1 MRINRGLFSGNHPI
15 LTSLCPRHPKDGGC
29 TRHEFSLTNT
39 EPTNSPS
46 RFIKSAAGIKRKSI
60 QKEVEMVNISLRDS
74 ETHFDQ
80 RPSHRPVSRAVR
92 DALAH
97 AQDCVR
103 DYNDRLNE
111 IINNGIPGIDWTEI
125 TLLADQANE
134 AEKLLREARCA
145 ELNPTIRSQ
154 NHHFIEPP
162 PGPGIMVS
170 LIPDQ
175 ECTCKP
181 DSDACPACKE
191 VIRQKYGDDIPF
203 GGE

>member
-1 MRINRGLFSGNHPI
+1 M
-15 LTSLCPRHPKDGGC
+15 
-29 TRHEFSLTNT
+29 
-39 EPTNSPS
+39 
-46 RFIKSAAGIKRKSI
+46 A
-60 QKEVEMVNISLRDS
+60 NISLRDK

-125 TLLADQANE
+125 TLLANRANE
-134 AEKLLREARCA
+134 AEKALDEARDDA
-145 ELNPTIRSQ
+145 LNPCKHENTSMVGSMWFSDGEVDD
-154 NHHFIEPP
+154 NIETVCEDC
-162 PGPGIMVS
+162 GAR
-170 LIPDQ
+170 L
-175 ECTCKP
+175 E
-181 DSDACPACKE
+181 
-191 VIRQKYGDDIPF
+191 